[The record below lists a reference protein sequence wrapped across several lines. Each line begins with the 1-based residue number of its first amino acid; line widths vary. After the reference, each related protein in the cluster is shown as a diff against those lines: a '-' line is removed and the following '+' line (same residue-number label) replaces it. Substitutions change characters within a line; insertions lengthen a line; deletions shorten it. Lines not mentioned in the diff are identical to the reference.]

1 MFSNVGDRKD
11 EYNIRKE
18 FSSRPLK
25 ADDFFADKQK
35 KDIAWGEQREK
46 SIINV

>member
-1 MFSNVGDRKD
+1 MFSDVGNRKD

-25 ADDFFADKQK
+25 GDDFFA
-35 KDIAWGEQREK
+35 E
-46 SIINV
+46 

>member
-1 MFSNVGDRKD
+1 MFSNGDRKD

-25 ADDFFADKQK
+25 ADGFSA
-35 KDIAWGEQREK
+35 E
-46 SIINV
+46 